1 MLRLLPGTIASA
13 LAAFAGIYGLLWLV
27 CYISDHDSLVM
38 LHMYSSP
45 TILSVAFG
53 IILPLNIGKLRAI
66 AGWMRRKAPFS

>member
-1 MLRLLPGTIASA
+1 MLRLFPGIIASA
-13 LAAFAGIYGLLWLV
+13 LAAFAGIYGLLSLV

-45 TILSVAFG
+45 IILAVPFG
-53 IILPLNIGKLRAI
+53 IILPLNIGKLPAI